1 MGIETTDLWNLV
13 LKRAELTPE
22 SEMLIDEQGRRLTF
36 LEYKIASQQMA
47 AGFHDLGVK
56 EGDVVTWELPTWI
69 ETIVL
74 SAALSRLGAI
84 QNPIIAIYREREVGF
99 CVKQANASFLI
110 TPKEYRGF
118 NFEEMGA
125 NIAASS
131 DQLTALAFEPND
143 FPTADP
149 AILPTY
155 TEGEE
160 NALRWLC
167 YTSGTTS
174 DPKGAKPTDASVAAI
189 GKSMGERLDV
199 QFGDRP
205 ALVFPFPH
213 IGGLTW
219 LFTALQTG
227 ATLICDAAFDPVKTT
242 ELLSREDCTHPGA
255 GTPFHMALSLI
266 HI

>member
-131 DQLTALAFEPND
+131 DQLTALALEPND

-149 AILPTY
+149 AIPVSYTHLTLPTI
-155 TEGEE
+155 
-160 NALRWLC
+160 C
-167 YTSGTTS
+167 
-174 DPKGAKPTDASVAAI
+174 SV
-189 GKSMGERLDV
+189 
-199 QFGDRP
+199 
-205 ALVFPFPH
+205 
-213 IGGLTW
+213 
-219 LFTALQTG
+219 
-227 ATLICDAAFDPVKTT
+227 
-242 ELLSREDCTHPGA
+242 
-255 GTPFHMALSLI
+255 
-266 HI
+266 